1 LKGADARTKQREFG
15 DERKKPKRV
24 GVRTSIYNYATYHL
38 KTWLSPSDI
47 TFDGNF
53 LNLFTKA
60 GTLRAWSF
68 APSEW
73 DGSALRNSMPA
84 DHESV

>member
-1 LKGADARTKQREFG
+1 MDNHAD
-15 DERKKPKRV
+15 
-24 GVRTSIYNYATYHL
+24 HL

-60 GTLRAWSF
+60 GNLRAWSF
-68 APSEW
+68 APVATQSSNG
-73 DGSALRNSMPA
+73 DAVGFFSFHPQIR
-84 DHESV
+84 VV